1 MILGN
6 ALCWKWA
13 YRWRGAARSVELLD
27 RPADSAFVDD
37 TRVYGWYKRHAGPL
51 ELPRQRRR
59 RRPDHDGGS
68 LEATGDALIACKY
81 SSRVHRM
88 GSSGSEIN
96 GESLTEPHYSL
107 RIPRRGALEP
117 VPVRL

>member
-13 YRWRGAARSVELLD
+13 CRWRGAARSVEQLD
-27 RPADSAFVDD
+27 RPTDSAFVAD
-37 TRVYGWYKRHAGPL
+37 TRVYGWYKRHAGP
-51 ELPRQRRR
+51 RQRRR
-59 RRPDHDGGS
+59 RQPDHDGGS

-81 SSRVHRM
+81 SSRVRRM
-88 GSSGSEIN
+88 GSSGSKSN
-96 GESLTEPHYSL
+96 GESLTEPHCSL